1 MISNNERL
9 AEANKSYLM
18 EVAKTKT
25 LEGHDAL
32 SYQSTT
38 DEDYQFLDSW
48 KANKLKRL
56 RNIYE
61 KRREYLDKGAGNLEI
76 VTEEK
81 ELINITK
88 DNPRVICHFYEEGF
102 ERCNLLDR
110 LLTSLASRFLDTKFV
125 KIKATNSPFFTDR
138 IGIKVLP
145 TLLTLIEGNIAKIY
159 VGFEEFGRDNINLN
173 TLRSTLCRHKI
184 LTDEC
189 CILDGN
195 SEGEEESDPNN

>member
-18 EVAKTKT
+18 DVAKTKN
-25 LEGHDAL
+25 LEVNDAV
-32 SYQSTT
+32 SYQSTP
-38 DEDYQFLDSW
+38 EDYHFLDSW

-61 KRREYLDKGAGNLEI
+61 KRREYLDRGAGNLDI

-88 DNPRVICHFYEEGF
+88 DNPRVICHFYEEEF

-125 KIKATNSPFFTDR
+125 KIKATNAPFFTDR

-159 VGFEEFGRDNINLN
+159 VGFEELGRDNINLS
-173 TLRSTLCRHKI
+173 TLRSTLFRHKI